1 MALGVGDTLSVLV
14 WREGTGDQHPRGH
27 PVQRNV
33 DTEGKRIDI
42 INGEV
47 DTVVQVRIESISP
60 ERIVGR
66 VTDNFEPDSPEWEEA
81 REVLEH
87 RYEFDTEVINQA
99 NQPRLTIRAKSDYAN
114 QWKRHKQSVLS
125 RLPDRT

>member
-1 MALGVGDTLSVLV
+1 M
-14 WREGTGDQHPRGH
+14 R
-27 PVQRNV
+27 RNA
-33 DTEGKRIDI
+33 DAEAKRIEV

-47 DTVVQVRIESISP
+47 DTVVQTRIESISP

-66 VTDNFEPDSPEWEEA
+66 VTDNFEPDTPEWEEA

-99 NQPRLTIRAKSDYAN
+99 NQPRLTIRARSDYAN

-125 RLPDRT
+125 KLPDRT